1 MQKQPVVAFLNPP
14 FWALEPIPNNPTE
27 KYIRRGIRA
36 GSRWPMT
43 MASNFI
49 PDHFQL
55 GSYVPAPIFMQSAAA
70 WVQRHCPEATVILR
84 DSIARGE
91 SYQTFDEWWQTA
103 GVTHVILEVGASS
116 WEHDLRY
123 IKAMKRSVPTLRL
136 AVAGPPARD
145 FSKQN
150 HPEVDAWLLGEYEK
164 NAVKFV
170 NGQSGVIGFDMLT
183 RDELKTAPFPI
194 FDEDCALNYFDS
206 NPLGQ
211 AWPHLQ
217 LWSSRGC
224 SYKCCFCAWP
234 GTMTSDDPNGDL
246 PRSVRFYDYTWL
258 YDFIS
263 YRMANAAAR
272 GTPIKSIYF
281 DDDCFNLSDRHVLS
295 VCNVMRRIKLPWT
308 AMCRI
313 DTIKRE
319 TWESMKESGCV
330 GVKVGF
336 ESGSQRVNDEI
347 VHKKLDISDGEKT
360 ARWLR
365 SIGLSIHS
373 TWTIGLPGELSHER
387 QQTLNLIKHFS
398 DTGVHDTYQLSGTA
412 EIAGTPLAN
421 TKHDDPFYVASPDG
435 NKKIE
440 EMTQK

>member
-70 WVQRHCPEATVILR
+70 WVQRYCPEATVILR

-136 AVAGPPARD
+136 AVAGPPVRD

-170 NGQSGVIGFDMLT
+170 NGQSGVIGFDLLT
-183 RDELKTAPFPI
+183 KNELATAPFPM
-194 FDEDCALNYFDS
+194 FDEDCWWHYADS
-206 NPLGQ
+206 NPKG
-211 AWPHLQ
+211 AKIPELQ
-217 LWSSRGC
+217 LWASRGC
-224 SYKCCFCAWP
+224 WAVCNFCSFPA
-234 GTMTSDDPNGDL
+234 TMTNDDPLGKGG
-246 PRSVRFYDYTWL
+246 RKVRFYNIDWL
-258 YDFIS
+258 HSFIIT
-263 YRMANAAAR
+263 RMEKAMADGKPLATIR
-272 GTPIKSIYF
+272 F
-281 DDDCFNLSDRHVLS
+281 DGDTENCSDKHTLAI
-295 VCNVMRRIKLPWT
+295 CKMMKQIGLPWSM
-308 AMCRI
+308 MCRA
-313 DTIKRE
+313 DTSSPEVWKA
-319 TWESMKESGCV
+319 MKDSGCF
-330 GVKVGF
+330 GVKLGF
-336 ESGSQRVNDEI
+336 ESGSDRIVNE
-347 VHKKLDISDGEKT
+347 VVGKKLDLRAAADT
-360 ARWLR
+360 ARYLR
-365 SIGLSIHS
+365 SIGLEVHG
-373 TWTIGLPGELSHER
+373 TFMIGHPTETPEEVQMTHDFIKELYATNGLSSH
-387 QQTLNLIKHFS
+387 
-398 DTGVHDTYQLSGTA
+398 QLSGTA
-412 EIAGTPLAN
+412 TLDGTPLAN
-421 TKHDDPFYVASPDG
+421 STITDPNFERNSDGQSKVEHLTK
-435 NKKIE
+435 K
-440 EMTQK
+440 